1 MKLKI
6 TLSFLFISIF
16 AVTTI
21 YAQTIYGRVYDTKQG
36 QPLEGATVYLNGTSI
51 GTITDQEGRFFIK
64 TKKKIKASLIISY
77 VGYKQVVIHEPYR
90 NIAFNI
96 VLQPE
101 AGALEEI
108 YLTTDTWTR
117 EKKLREFKKQFLGTT
132 KAGISC
138 IILNEDDIYLK
149 FDERNETLIAESDTP
164 IIIKNNLLGYNITYN
179 LQKFEAKYDQPKR
192 KNPLCRYVYY
202 EGSSFY
208 NNMTRNEDEIYRFQ
222 ENRQKEYNG
231 SVMHFMRVLVSGK
244 LKKEGFRLF
253 NGIYPTT
260 KSKVFSIFQEPDYY
274 VVRMKQ
280 NFFLK
285 YKDKKHSLV
294 SKEDKEE
301 PFIIYPHGSYIPP
314 KSIRFDGD
322 LAYER
327 VGNALPLDYEPV
339 ELK

>member
-208 NNMTRNEDEIYRFQ
+208 NNMT
-222 ENRQKEYNG
+222 
-231 SVMHFMRVLVSGK
+231 
-244 LKKEGFRLF
+244 GFRLF

>member
-1 MKLKI
+1 MIMKLKI

-16 AVTTI
+16 TVTTI

-149 FDERNETLIAESDTP
+149 FDERND
-164 IIIKNNLLGYNITYN
+164 
-179 LQKFEAKYDQPKR
+179 DQPKR